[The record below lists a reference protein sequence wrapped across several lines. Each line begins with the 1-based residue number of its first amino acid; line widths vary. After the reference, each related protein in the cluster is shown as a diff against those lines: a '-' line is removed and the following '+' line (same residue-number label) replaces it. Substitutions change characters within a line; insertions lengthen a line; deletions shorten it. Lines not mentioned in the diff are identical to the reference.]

1 MLVINNFACALYLMI
16 VFTII
21 AWPVVTVVTP
31 LFLIWLIWRERG
43 KEEKKKWRSDIT
55 SNSDTQAYVQCAQAC
70 FFFFIF
76 SMTLVWSKSPLC
88 DVQCRNQL
96 AHNYHCLVK
105 TCPVHLGNWSGAWT
119 TGWTSVRTSFKC
131 MWQCNFSARFPKS
144 HNNNYKKHY
153 VTSAFL
159 LNNNTAQQA
168 TVPLAL
174 MNTLSLSVIFM
185 ASLCYYIACSTGNT
199 PPPPSPSAPGGKIG
213 QELKLRLKHVIS
225 IPRLSLSSI
234 QLTLIREN

>member
-1 MLVINNFACALYLMI
+1 MYNVRR
-16 VFTII
+16 
-21 AWPVVTVVTP
+21 PVV
-31 LFLIWLIWRERG
+31 
-43 KEEKKKWRSDIT
+43 
-55 SNSDTQAYVQCAQAC
+55 
-70 FFFFIF
+70 FFFFF

-199 PPPPSPSAPGGKIG
+199 PPPSPSAPGGKIG

-234 QLTLIREN
+234 QLTLIGES